1 MAGLYIHVPF
11 CRAKCAYCDFYSGP
25 LRTFQAEAFAEAL
38 RTELAAR
45 RAAEVGNAPFNTI
58 YVGGGTPSSVS
69 PALFSSFV
77 ELAAPGAEITIEAN
91 PEDVTPQWVD
101 EISRIGF
108 NRVSMGVQS
117 LIDAEL
123 QAVGRRH
130 DASAALHAIDVLRH
144 GGITNISCDLIYG
157 LPLQTLD
164 SWRHSLHTLL
174 DMQIPHLSAY
184 LLSYEEGTRLYA
196 ALQRGKLTEAS
207 DALVEQMYSEL
218 CSATR
223 GAGLEHYE
231 ISNFAKPSMHSRH
244 NSAYWD
250 GTPYLGLGPGAHS
263 FDGKTRRYNPGN
275 YNAYVASPA
284 TYAVIDDE
292 DANAVHND
300 RVITALR
307 TARGIAPED
316 LNTEELHIASATLM
330 RTAEGRFR
338 ISEEKWLLSNTLME
352 PFIRVE

>member
-25 LRTFQAEAFAEAL
+25 LRTFRAEAFAEAL
-38 RTELAAR
+38 RTELTAR
-45 RAAEVGNAPFNTI
+45 RSTEVGNTPFGTI
-58 YVGGGTPSSVS
+58 YIGGGTPSSVS
-69 PALFSSFV
+69 PELFAPFV
-77 ELAAPGAEITIEAN
+77 RLASPGAEITIEAN

-101 EISRIGF
+101 TISRIGF

-130 DASAALHAIDVLRH
+130 DAATALRAIDTLRR

-157 LPLQTLD
+157 LPLQTFD
-164 SWRHSLHTLL
+164 SWCRSLHALL
-174 DMQIPHLSAY
+174 GMEIPHLSAY

-196 ALQRGKLTEAS
+196 ALQNGKLTEAPE
-207 DALVEQMYSEL
+207 ALVEQMYAEL
-218 CSATR
+218 CDATR
-223 GAGLEHYE
+223 RAGLEHYE
-231 ISNFAKPSMHSRH
+231 ISNFAKPAMHSRH

-284 TYAVIDDE
+284 TYAVVDEE
-292 DANAVHND
+292 DANAEHND

-307 TARGIAPED
+307 TARGIAAEEF
-316 LNTEELHIASATLM
+316 NAEELRIASATLL

-352 PFIRVE
+352 PFIRV